1 MRAEPFRP
9 PFVLMYHSVAD
20 HHEDPYQ
27 VTVSQARFA
36 KQMRWFARR
45 GLRGVS
51 MRDLLAARA
60 AGRGR
65 RMFGLTFDDGYAD
78 FATNVLPVLARH
90 RFTAT
95 VFAVVGRL
103 GGHNDWDPLCPRK
116 TLMTAQQLQWAAAHG
131 VEIASHGL
139 HHRALSGVDTTTLV
153 QEIEHS
159 RKMLQDLIG
168 SPVTG
173 FSYPY
178 GDRDEAAILA
188 VRAAGY
194 DYACADRPT
203 GARDRHA
210 LPRTYVGEADHALRL
225 EAKRLRHWLRGG
237 RP

>member
-1 MRAEPFRP
+1 MRAEPSRP

-20 HHEDPYQ
+20 HREDPYQ
-27 VTVSQARFA
+27 VTVSEARFA
-36 KQMRWFARR
+36 RQMSWFARL

-51 MRDLLAARA
+51 MRDLLAART

-65 RMFGLTFDDGYAD
+65 RLFGLTFDDGYTD
-78 FATNVLPVLARH
+78 FATTVLPVLARY

-103 GGHNDWDPLCPRK
+103 GGHNDWDPLGPRK
-116 TLMTAQQLQWAAAHG
+116 ALMTAQQLQWAAAHG

-139 HHRALSGVDTTTLV
+139 HHRALSGADGTTLV

-159 RKMLQDLIG
+159 RKTLQDLVG
-168 SPVTG
+168 FPVAG
-173 FSYPY
+173 FCYPY
-178 GDRDEAAILA
+178 GDRDEAATAA

-194 DYACADRPT
+194 EYACAVWAT
-203 GARDRHA
+203 GDRDRHA
-210 LPRTYVGEADHALRL
+210 LPRTYVGEADHGLRL
-225 EAKRLRHWLRGG
+225 EAKRLRHRLRWG